1 MLRGTT
7 SHTVSYPSNVIQF
20 TLLIK
25 AYVSVASEVCKDLV
39 IYDVPKHNP
48 FYDLIP
54 LTKQHEV
61 LLHIIIA
68 NSALHMSNASQKLL
82 ISDMTAFPVQYR
94 PNTLDSTSSSSSIIQ
109 RPKSYRDALAA
120 KQRALHLLNSALN
133 DMPSADIDVTLAVVL
148 LFIEFELIDSGKDN
162 WRRHVNG
169 ARTIIDILL
178 GSNKLAHTAM
188 SSLRSCLISNCLV
201 YVGLLDPKNVLTTH

>member
-1 MLRGTT
+1 M
-7 SHTVSYPSNVIQF
+7 
-20 TLLIK
+20 
-25 AYVSVASEVCKDLV
+25 CKDLV

-48 FYDLIP
+48 FYDLIS

-82 ISDMTAFPVQYR
+82 ISDTMVFPVQYR
-94 PNTLDSTSSSSSIIQ
+94 PNALGFTSSSSSIIQ

-133 DMPSADIDVTLAVVL
+133 IMFPANIDVTLAAVV

-162 WRRHVNG
+162 WRWHING
-169 ARTIIDILL
+169 ARTIIDILV
-178 GSNKLAHTAM
+178 GSNELAHTPM
-188 SSLRSCLISNCLV
+188 SSLRSCLISKCLV
-201 YVGLLDPKNVLTTH
+201 YVGQLDLKKKS

>member
-25 AYVSVASEVCKDLV
+25 ACVSVASEVCKDLV

-54 LTKQHEV
+54 LTKQHEI

-82 ISDMTAFPVQYR
+82 ISDTTAFPVQYC
-94 PNTLDSTSSSSSIIQ
+94 PNTLGSSSFSTIQ
-109 RPKSYRDALAA
+109 RPKSYRDALVA

-133 DMPSADIDVTLAVVL
+133 DMPPADIDVTLAVVL

-162 WRRHVNG
+162 WRWHING
-169 ARTIIDILL
+169 ARTIIDILC

-201 YVGLLDPKNVLTTH
+201 YVGLLDPKNVLTTY